1 MVSDREGGR
10 SEGGVIGLKTL
21 SLLLALIAALGC
33 MADAHAQS
41 FPSRPVTI
49 VVPYGPG
56 GPADILARIMAER
69 MRGPLGQ
76 PVVVENVAGA
86 AGTMGVSR
94 VVRAAPDGYTLS
106 YGNWGT
112 HVLNG
117 VIQKVNYD
125 VLTDLDPIA
134 LLPDN
139 PYIAVT
145 NAAVPVN
152 DFREMMAWLKANP
165 NTASQGTGGSG
176 SGSHVIGIYFQS
188 LTGTQYQFVP
198 YRQGTA
204 GQTQD
209 ILSGQI
215 QMMFDQPS
223 NAVPHVRS
231 GRIKAHAVLAK
242 DRLAMAPEIPTVDEA
257 GLPGFHVF
265 HLVRTLGAEG
275 HTAGYRCEAQRGGGR
290 GARRSGGGAAA
301 HRHGLCHYLTR
312 PANTRSTRRAP
323 QGGDREVVRDRQG
336 GRCQSGVE

>member
-1 MVSDREGGR
+1 
-10 SEGGVIGLKTL
+10 
-21 SLLLALIAALGC
+21 
-33 MADAHAQS
+33 
-41 FPSRPVTI
+41 
-49 VVPYGPG
+49 
-56 GPADILARIMAER
+56 
-69 MRGPLGQ
+69 
-76 PVVVENVAGA
+76 
-86 AGTMGVSR
+86 MGVSR

-112 HVLNG
+112 HVVNG

-231 GRIKAHAVLAK
+231 GRSRRMRCWPRTDWRWRRKF
-242 DRLAMAPEIPTVDEA
+242 RPSEA
-257 GLPGFHVF
+257 GLPGFHVSTWYG
-265 HLVRTLGAEG
+265 LWAPKGTPQDIVARLNAAAVE
-275 HTAGYRCEAQRGGGR
+275 ALADPAVAQRLTGMGFAITSR
-290 GARRSGGGAAA
+290 DQQTPEALAA
-301 HRHGLCHYLTR
+301 HHK
-312 PANTRSTRRAP
+312 AEIAKWSAI
-323 QGGDREVVRDRQG
+323 VKAA
-336 GRCQSGVE
+336 GVKAE

>member
-1 MVSDREGGR
+1 MMRA
-10 SEGGVIGLKTL
+10 
-21 SLLLALIAALGC
+21 LALAVASVLAAAGTTQ
-33 MADAHAQS
+33 AQN
-41 FPSRPVTI
+41 FPARPVTI

-56 GPADILARIMAER
+56 GPADILARILAER
-69 MRGPLGQ
+69 MRAPLGQ

-117 VIQKVNYD
+117 VIQKVSYD
-125 VLTDLDPIA
+125 VLTDLEPIA

-152 DFREMMAWLKANP
+152 NFRELIAWLKANP

-188 LTGTQYQFVP
+188 LTGAKYQFVP

-209 ILSGQI
+209 LLSGQI

-231 GRIKAHAVLAK
+231 GRIKAHAVLANN
-242 DRLAMAPEIPTVDEA
+242 RLPMAPDIPTVDEA
-257 GLPGFHVF
+257 GLPGFYVSTWYG
-265 HLVRTLGAEG
+265 LWAPKGTRPDVVAKLN
-275 HTAGYRCEAQRGGGR
+275 
-290 GARRSGGGAAA
+290 AAA
-301 HRHGLCHYLTR
+301 AEALADPAVAQKLTGMGFAI
-312 PANTRSTRRAP
+312 PS
-323 QGGDREVVRDRQG
+323 RDRQTPDAFG
-336 GRCQSGVE
+336 AHHKAEIAKWSAIIKTAGVKPE

>member
-1 MVSDREGGR
+1 MMRA
-10 SEGGVIGLKTL
+10 
-21 SLLLALIAALGC
+21 LALAVASVLAAAGTAL
-33 MADAHAQS
+33 AQN
-41 FPSRPVTI
+41 FPTRPVTI

-56 GPADILARIMAER
+56 GPADILARILAER
-69 MRGPLGQ
+69 MRAPLGQ

-86 AGTMGVSR
+86 AGTMGVNR

-117 VIQKVNYD
+117 VIQKVSYD
-125 VLTDLDPIA
+125 VLTDLEPIA

-152 DFREMMAWLKANP
+152 NFRELIAWLKANP

-188 LTGTQYQFVP
+188 LTGTKYQFVP

-209 ILSGQI
+209 LLSGQI

-231 GRIKAHAVLAK
+231 GRIKAHAVLANN
-242 DRLAMAPEIPTVDEA
+242 RLPMAPDIPTVDEA
-257 GLPGFHVF
+257 GLPGFYVSTWYG
-265 HLVRTLGAEG
+265 LWAPKGTPPDIV
-275 HTAGYRCEAQRGGGR
+275 
-290 GARRSGGGAAA
+290 ARLNAAA
-301 HRHGLCHYLTR
+301 TEALADPAVAQKLTGMGFAI
-312 PANTRSTRRAP
+312 PSL
-323 QGGDREVVRDRQG
+323 DRQTPEAFG
-336 GRCQSGVE
+336 AHHKTEIAKWSAIIQAASVKPE

>member
-1 MVSDREGGR
+1 M
-10 SEGGVIGLKTL
+10 KAL
-21 SLLLALIAALGC
+21 SLLVALTALLECG
-33 MADAHAQS
+33 ASAHAQN
-41 FPSRPVTI
+41 FPSRPITI

-69 MRGPLGQ
+69 MRAPLGQ

-86 AGTMGVSR
+86 AGTMGVNR

-117 VIQKVNYD
+117 VIQKVGYD
-125 VLTDLDPIA
+125 VLTDLEPIA

-139 PYIAVT
+139 PYIVVT
-145 NAAVPVN
+145 NGAVPVN
-152 DFREMMAWLKANP
+152 NLQELLAWLKANP

-176 SGSHVIGIYFQS
+176 SGSHVIGLYFQS
-188 LTGTQYQFVP
+188 RTGTQYQFVP

-209 ILSGQI
+209 LLSGQI

-223 NAVPHVRS
+223 NAVQHVRS
-231 GRIKAHAVLAK
+231 GRIKAHAVLAR

-257 GLPGFHVF
+257 GLPGLYVSTWYG
-265 HLVRTLGAEG
+265 LWAPKGTPKDIV
-275 HTAGYRCEAQRGGGR
+275 
-290 GARRSGGGAAA
+290 ARLNAAA
-301 HRHGLCHYLTR
+301 VEALADPAVAQKLTGMGFAVTPR
-312 PANTRSTRRAP
+312 ERQTPEALATHHKAEIEKWSAIIRA
-323 QGGDREVVRDRQG
+323 
-336 GRCQSGVE
+336 SGVKTE

>member
-257 GLPGFHVF
+257 GLPGFHVSTWYG
-265 HLVRTLGAEG
+265 LWAPKGTPQDIVARLNAAAVE
-275 HTAGYRCEAQRGGGR
+275 ALADPAVAQRLTGMGFAITSR
-290 GARRSGGGAAA
+290 DQQTPEALAA
-301 HRHGLCHYLTR
+301 HHK
-312 PANTRSTRRAP
+312 AEIAKWSAI
-323 QGGDREVVRDRQG
+323 VKAA
-336 GRCQSGVE
+336 GVKAE

>member
-1 MVSDREGGR
+1 M
-10 SEGGVIGLKTL
+10 KTL
-21 SLLLALIAALGC
+21 SLLIALTASLGC
-33 MADAHAQS
+33 EANVHAQAY
-41 FPSRPVTI
+41 PSRPITI

-69 MRGPLGQ
+69 MRAPLGQ

-117 VIQKVNYD
+117 VIQKVSYD
-125 VLTDLDPIA
+125 VLADLEPIV

-139 PYIAVT
+139 PYIVVT
-145 NAAVPVN
+145 NTAVPVN
-152 DFREMMAWLKANP
+152 NLQELLAWLKANP
-165 NTASQGTGGSG
+165 NTASQGTGGAG

-188 LTGTQYQFVP
+188 LTGTHYQFVP

-223 NAVPHVRS
+223 NAVPHIRS
-231 GRIKAHAVLAK
+231 GRIKAHAVLARE
-242 DRLAMAPEIPTVDEA
+242 RLAMAPEIPTVDEA
-257 GLPGFHVF
+257 GLSGLHVSTWYG
-265 HLVRTLGAEG
+265 LWAPKGTPPEIVAKLN
-275 HTAGYRCEAQRGGGR
+275 
-290 GARRSGGGAAA
+290 AAA
-301 HRHGLCHYLTR
+301 AEALADPAVVQRLTGMGFAI
-312 PANTRSTRRAP
+312 PA
-323 QGGDREVVRDRQG
+323 RERQTSEALG
-336 GRCQSGVE
+336 THHKAEIAKWSAIIKAAGVKPE

>member
-1 MVSDREGGR
+1 MKRVFMKLFVVALVLATA
-10 SEGGVIGLKTL
+10 GV
-21 SLLLALIAALGC
+21 
-33 MADAHAQS
+33 AHAQS
-41 FPSRPVTI
+41 FPSRPITI

-76 PVVVENVAGA
+76 PVIVENVAGA
-86 AGTMGVSR
+86 AGTMGVNR
-94 VVRAAPDGYTLS
+94 VVRSAPDGYTLS

-117 VIQKVNYD
+117 VIQKVSYD
-125 VLTDLDPIA
+125 VLTDLEPIA

-139 PYIAVT
+139 PYIVVT

-152 DFREMMAWLKANP
+152 NFKELLAWLKANP

-176 SGSHVIGIYFQS
+176 SGSHVIGVYFQS
-188 LTGTQYQFVP
+188 LTGTHYQFVP

-209 ILSGQI
+209 LLSGQI

-223 NAVPHVRS
+223 NAVQHVRS

-242 DRLAMAPEIPTVDEA
+242 ERLPMAPEIPTVDEA
-257 GLPGFHVF
+257 GLPGFYVSTWYGLWAPKGTPPEIIAKLNAAAASALADPTVTQRLTAMGF
-265 HLVRTLGAEG
+265 AMTPRERQTPEALGAHHKAEIEKWSAIIKA
-275 HTAGYRCEAQRGGGR
+275 AGVKAE
-290 GARRSGGGAAA
+290 
-301 HRHGLCHYLTR
+301 
-312 PANTRSTRRAP
+312 
-323 QGGDREVVRDRQG
+323 
-336 GRCQSGVE
+336 

>member
-1 MVSDREGGR
+1 MKRA
-10 SEGGVIGLKTL
+10 
-21 SLLLALIAALGC
+21 LLNLFAAALALAAVS
-33 MADAHAQS
+33 AAHAQS
-41 FPSRPVTI
+41 FPSRPITI

-117 VIQKVNYD
+117 VIQKVSYD
-125 VLTDLDPIA
+125 VLTDLEPIA

-139 PYIAVT
+139 PYIVVT

-152 DFREMMAWLKANP
+152 NFQELLAWLKANP
-165 NTASQGTGGSG
+165 NTASQGTGGAG

-188 LTGTQYQFVP
+188 LTGTHYQFVP

-209 ILSGQI
+209 LLSGQI

-223 NAVPHVRS
+223 NAVQHVRS

-257 GLPGFHVF
+257 GLPGLYVSTWYGLWAPKGTPPEIIAKLNAAAVEALADSSVTQKLTAMGFAITP
-265 HLVRTLGAEG
+265 RERQTPAALGAHHKAEIEKWSAIIKA
-275 HTAGYRCEAQRGGGR
+275 AGVKAE
-290 GARRSGGGAAA
+290 
-301 HRHGLCHYLTR
+301 
-312 PANTRSTRRAP
+312 
-323 QGGDREVVRDRQG
+323 
-336 GRCQSGVE
+336 

>member
-1 MVSDREGGR
+1 MR
-10 SEGGVIGLKTL
+10 TL
-21 SLLLALIAALGC
+21 SLVFASVAALGC
-33 MADAHAQS
+33 AAGAHAQS

-49 VVPYGPG
+49 VVPYGAG

-117 VIQKVNYD
+117 VIQKVAYD
-125 VLTDLDPIA
+125 VLTDLEPIA

-152 DFREMMAWLKANP
+152 NFQELLAWLKANP
-165 NTASQGTGGSG
+165 NAASQGTGGAG
-176 SGSHVIGIYFQS
+176 SGSHVVGIYFQS

-209 ILSGQI
+209 LLSGQI

-223 NAVPHVRS
+223 NAMPHVRS

-242 DRLAMAPEIPTVDEA
+242 ERLAMAPEIPTVDEA
-257 GLPGFHVF
+257 GLPGFYVSTWYG
-265 HLVRTLGAEG
+265 LWAPKGTPPDIVAKLNAATVEALADP
-275 HTAGYRCEAQRGGGR
+275 AVAQR
-290 GARRSGGGAAA
+290 
-301 HRHGLCHYLTR
+301 LTGMGFAIT
-312 PANTRSTRRAP
+312 P
-323 QGGDREVVRDRQG
+323 RDRQTPNALG
-336 GRCQSGVE
+336 AHHKAEIAKWSAIIKAAGVKAE

>member
-1 MVSDREGGR
+1 MGM
-10 SEGGVIGLKTL
+10 KAL
-21 SLLLALIAALGC
+21 SLLVALGVALGC
-33 MADAHAQS
+33 AASKAQT

-56 GPADILARIMAER
+56 GPADILARILAER

-117 VIQKVNYD
+117 VIQKVSYD

-139 PYIAVT
+139 PYIVVT
-145 NAAVPVN
+145 NSRVPAN
-152 DFREMMAWLKANP
+152 NLHELLAWLKANP

-188 LTGTQYQFVP
+188 LTGTRYQFVP

-209 ILSGQI
+209 LLSGQI

-223 NAVPHVRS
+223 NAVPHVLS

-242 DRLAMAPEIPTVDEA
+242 ERLAMAPDIPTVDEA
-257 GLPGFHVF
+257 GLSGFYVSTWYGLWAPKGTPPDVIAKLNAAAVEALADPAVTQRLTGMGF
-265 HLVRTLGAEG
+265 AIAPRGRQSPEALGAHHKAEIAKWSAIIKA
-275 HTAGYRCEAQRGGGR
+275 AGVKAE
-290 GARRSGGGAAA
+290 
-301 HRHGLCHYLTR
+301 
-312 PANTRSTRRAP
+312 
-323 QGGDREVVRDRQG
+323 
-336 GRCQSGVE
+336 

>member
-1 MVSDREGGR
+1 M
-10 SEGGVIGLKTL
+10 KTL
-21 SLLLALIAALGC
+21 SLLVALTALLECG
-33 MADAHAQS
+33 AGAHAQN
-41 FPSRPVTI
+41 FPSRPITI

-69 MRGPLGQ
+69 MRAPLGQ

-86 AGTMGVSR
+86 AGTMGVNR
-94 VVRAAPDGYTLS
+94 VVRAAADGYTLS

-117 VIQKVNYD
+117 VIQKVGYD
-125 VLTDLDPIA
+125 VLTDLEPIA

-139 PYIAVT
+139 PYIVVT

-152 DFREMMAWLKANP
+152 NLQELLAWLKANP

-176 SGSHVIGIYFQS
+176 SGSHVIGLYFQS
-188 LTGTQYQFVP
+188 RTGTQYQFVP

-209 ILSGQI
+209 LLSGQI

-223 NAVPHVRS
+223 NAVQHVRS

-257 GLPGFHVF
+257 GLPGLYVSTWYG
-265 HLVRTLGAEG
+265 LWAPKGTPKDIVVRLN
-275 HTAGYRCEAQRGGGR
+275 
-290 GARRSGGGAAA
+290 AAA
-301 HRHGLCHYLTR
+301 VEALADPAVAQKLTGMGFAVTPR
-312 PANTRSTRRAP
+312 ERQTPEALATHHKAEIEKWSAIIRA
-323 QGGDREVVRDRQG
+323 
-336 GRCQSGVE
+336 SGVKAE

>member
-1 MVSDREGGR
+1 MKPVFMRL
-10 SEGGVIGLKTL
+10 VVFALV
-21 SLLLALIAALGC
+21 LAAAS
-33 MADAHAQS
+33 AAHAQS
-41 FPSRPVTI
+41 FPSRPITI
-49 VVPYGPG
+49 VVPYGAG

-76 PVVVENVAGA
+76 PVIVENVAGA

-94 VVRAAPDGYTLS
+94 VVRSAPDGTTLS

-117 VIQKVNYD
+117 VIQKVSYD
-125 VLTDLDPIA
+125 VLTDLEPIA

-139 PYIAVT
+139 PYIVVT

-152 DFREMMAWLKANP
+152 NFKELLAWLKANP

-176 SGSHVIGIYFQS
+176 SGSHVIGVYFQS
-188 LTGTQYQFVP
+188 LTGTHYQFVP

-209 ILSGQI
+209 LLSGQI

-223 NAVPHVRS
+223 NAVQHVRS

-242 DRLAMAPEIPTVDEA
+242 ERLAMAPEIPTVDEA
-257 GLPGFHVF
+257 GLPGFHISLWWGFWMPKGTPQDIIAKLNAAV
-265 HLVRTLGAEG
+265 VETLADPVTQKRIADQGLDSPARDLQTPDALAAYQKAEIEKWWPIVK
-275 HTAGYRCEAQRGGGR
+275 AANIKAQ
-290 GARRSGGGAAA
+290 
-301 HRHGLCHYLTR
+301 
-312 PANTRSTRRAP
+312 
-323 QGGDREVVRDRQG
+323 
-336 GRCQSGVE
+336 